1 MRPDIRYTPRPQ
13 WSTDDV
19 TEVGL
24 VELVYE
30 ENNQSLQAT
39 LLISFLDRTSDF
51 SELYIYIYILAMLPP
66 SFSSSER
73 SKLAQSLKKTSLL
86 HCTALELA
94 FLKKT

>member
-51 SELYIYIYILAMLPP
+51 SELYTANMNG
-66 SFSSSER
+66 R
-73 SKLAQSLKKTSLL
+73 KTVNQAS
-86 HCTALELA
+86 
-94 FLKKT
+94 

>member
-1 MRPDIRYTPRPQ
+1 MRPDIRCTPRPQ

-24 VELVYE
+24 AELVYE

-51 SELYIYIYILAMLPP
+51 SELYIYIYIYL
-66 SFSSSER
+66 
-73 SKLAQSLKKTSLL
+73 QCYHHHSLL
-86 HCTALELA
+86 RSGQNWLNH
-94 FLKKT
+94 

>member
-1 MRPDIRYTPRPQ
+1 MSPDIRYTPRPQ

-39 LLISFLDRTSDF
+39 LRISFLDRTSDF
-51 SELYIYIYILAMLPP
+51 SELYIYIYL
-66 SFSSSER
+66 
-73 SKLAQSLKKTSLL
+73 QCYHHHSLL
-86 HCTALELA
+86 RSGQNWLNH
-94 FLKKT
+94 